1 MAGFVDVASSSLG
14 YACCLQWG
22 SVLVEMFSGLP
33 YTIVAVVNF
42 DGAVAKRCVE
52 KLGLLMQYFWVA
64 TTGPSFT
71 DKTGL
76 WQHSFSLTVRKS
88 DTKQKQQ
95 NFSTE

>member
-1 MAGFVDVASSSLG
+1 M
-14 YACCLQWG
+14 
-22 SVLVEMFSGLP
+22 EMFSGLP
-33 YTIVAVVNF
+33 YTIAAVVNF

-76 WQHSFSLTVRKS
+76 
-88 DTKQKQQ
+88 
-95 NFSTE
+95 

>member
-1 MAGFVDVASSSLG
+1 ML
-14 YACCLQWG
+14 L
-22 SVLVEMFSGLP
+22 EMFSGLP

-76 WQHSFSLTVRKS
+76 
-88 DTKQKQQ
+88 
-95 NFSTE
+95 